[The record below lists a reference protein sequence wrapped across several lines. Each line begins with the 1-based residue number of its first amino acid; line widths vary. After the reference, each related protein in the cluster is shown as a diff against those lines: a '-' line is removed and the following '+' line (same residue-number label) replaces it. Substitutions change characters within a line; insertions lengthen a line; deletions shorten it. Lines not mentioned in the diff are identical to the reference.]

1 MMQDPATIPQVA
13 GELRSLIYLLGGGM
27 SLLILKEELSFMK
40 SFKKNGNGKAC
51 PLHAVLAQEIVTLHG
66 ENRTDHQKIFDD
78 IKGLS
83 VAVAGAASAAASAAA
98 AAAAATARRPRTNDR
113 A

>member
-1 MMQDPATIPQVA
+1 
-13 GELRSLIYLLGGGM
+13 M
-27 SLLILKEELSFMK
+27 SLSTGEITAIVIGVGNFTAWAKLFTDARKN
-40 SFKKNGNGKAC
+40 NGNGKAC

-98 AAAAATARRPRTNDR
+98 VAAAATARRPRTNDR